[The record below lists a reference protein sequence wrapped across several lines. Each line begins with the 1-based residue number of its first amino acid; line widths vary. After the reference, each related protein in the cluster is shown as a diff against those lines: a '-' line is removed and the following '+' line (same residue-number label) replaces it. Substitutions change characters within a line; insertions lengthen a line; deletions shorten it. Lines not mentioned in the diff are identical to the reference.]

1 MSQPID
7 AGAMLGGRYQVTEMV
22 LTSADGDQVLSGIDQ
37 VLNRP
42 VSILV
47 GSTANA
53 SQLATSARE
62 IATGERYAAVQVLD
76 LGISEGSTYLVTN
89 LAEPADLLDLVVQ
102 ADPTYIEPFYTDT
115 LGTEIFGVARSNEPA
130 SYDDDDE
137 YYDDQQAQEEQRPA
151 MLDRLPE
158 ISLNEKLNNLKG
170 RFTRGKQVPPA
181 VAPVSPPN
189 TVGSSTE
196 QSPAVPASSAPSP
209 IAPATQAAPKAP
221 PATPTAKPEAP
232 ATQATPKDPQATP
245 AAKPEATATQATP
258 KAPPA
263 TPKVAPVAPVAKAP
277 VKPAPKVTKMEQP
290 EDDVDEPVVTSAA
303 ALAAAQKSR
312 GVTVDETGQRVPSSF
327 PAAALGYSDPDE
339 EYENEEADEGGK
351 KTTRLLVGALLC
363 AVLVLAVVFAYNT
376 LGGNKT
382 VPVATESTTQ
392 APTSA
397 DASSSEASPS
407 KSAQAVTPEIAGLT
421 RLVPGNQDLNA
432 ATDNT
437 LSNAIDGNPASLYKS
452 FSFTSPQYG
461 GLASNMVFIVE
472 LEDLS
477 DISEVQ
483 LEGLNGTGGSFEIRV
498 GKTDNLS
505 DAKVVSSGSF
515 TGPTVTVPVGGEDS
529 ESAQG
534 KYVFLNVTE
543 LPRRASGANA
553 SRPYGLQIG
562 EFRVS

>member
-181 VAPVSPPN
+181 VAPVSPPD

-232 ATQATPKDPQATP
+232 ATQATPKAPQ
-245 AAKPEATATQATP
+245 
-258 KAPPA
+258 A

-290 EDDVDEPVVTSAA
+290 EDNVDEPVVTSAA

-397 DASSSEASPS
+397 DASSSEAAPS
-407 KSAQAVTPEIAGLT
+407 KSAKAVTPEIAGLT

-437 LSNAIDGNPASLYKS
+437 LSKAIDGNPASLYKS

-472 LEDLS
+472 LEELS

>member
-181 VAPVSPPN
+181 VAPVSPPD

-232 ATQATPKDPQATP
+232 
-245 AAKPEATATQATP
+245 ATQATP

>member
-181 VAPVSPPN
+181 VAPVSPPD

-232 ATQATPKDPQATP
+232 ATQATPK
-245 AAKPEATATQATP
+245 
-258 KAPPA
+258 APPA

-290 EDDVDEPVVTSAA
+290 EDNVDEPVVTSAA

-397 DASSSEASPS
+397 DASSSEAAPS
-407 KSAQAVTPEIAGLT
+407 KSAKAVTPEIAGLT

-437 LSNAIDGNPASLYKS
+437 LSKAIDGNPASLYKS

>member
-181 VAPVSPPN
+181 VAPVSPPD

-232 ATQATPKDPQATP
+232 ATQATPKAPQ
-245 AAKPEATATQATP
+245 
-258 KAPPA
+258 A

-290 EDDVDEPVVTSAA
+290 EDNVDEPVVTSAA

-407 KSAQAVTPEIAGLT
+407 KSAKAVTPEIAGLT

-437 LSNAIDGNPASLYKS
+437 LSKAIDGNPASLYKS

>member
-181 VAPVSPPN
+181 VAPVSPPD

-221 PATPTAKPEAP
+221 LATPTAKPEAP
-232 ATQATPKDPQATP
+232 ATQATPKAPLATP
-245 AAKPEATATQATP
+245 TAKPEAPATQATP

-290 EDDVDEPVVTSAA
+290 EDHVDEPVVTSAA

-382 VPVATESTTQ
+382 VPVATESTSQ

-407 KSAQAVTPEIAGLT
+407 KSAKAVTPKIDGLT

-437 LSNAIDGNPASLYKS
+437 LSKAIDGNPASLYKS

>member
-170 RFTRGKQVPPA
+170 RFTRGKQVPEA
-181 VAPVSPPN
+181 AAPVSAPD

-221 PATPTAKPEAP
+221 LATPTAKPEAP
-232 ATQATPKDPQATP
+232 ATQATPK
-245 AAKPEATATQATP
+245 
-258 KAPPA
+258 APPA
-263 TPKVAPVAPVAKAP
+263 TPKLAPVAPVAKAP

-290 EDDVDEPVVTSAA
+290 EDEVDEPVVTSAA

-397 DASSSEASPS
+397 DASSSEATPS
-407 KSAQAVTPEIAGLT
+407 ESAKAVTPEIAGLT

-437 LSNAIDGNPASLYKS
+437 LSKAIDGNPASLYKS

-472 LEDLS
+472 LKDLS

-498 GKTDNLS
+498 GKTSNLS